1 MNQHLYTQALRRT
14 LWLAACGLPVLPA
27 LAASPAPAVTPA
39 TRATLADV
47 PVSGRVTQEN
57 GDPLPGVTVIVKGTT
72 IGATTNSDGTFTL
85 NAPENST
92 LIFSYVGFVRKEVPI
107 TGATSGIA
115 VTMAEDL
122 RALSEVV
129 VVGYGTQERGS
140 VTGAVSSV
148 SSKEIA
154 SQPVA
159 DVTQALQGR
168 AAGVTV
174 TSNGG
179 APGGAAGT
187 SIRVRGIT
195 SAGNNNPLYV
205 VDGFPLPDNV
215 GENQLNAIS
224 PNDIESIDI
233 LKDASATAIYGV
245 RAANGVVIITTKRGK
260 AGVSSINLDAYRGIQ
275 QVWRKLPLL
284 NAQEYAVINNESRI
298 AAGLPI
304 VVDRLRN
311 PQTLGEGTDWQDE
324 VFRRAAIQ
332 NYSLSATGGSEK
344 ARFAISGS
352 YFQQDGTIV
361 GSNFERFTLRA
372 NGDVQVNRILKIGN
386 SIALT
391 HLSDR
396 QITTNSGEYG
406 TVQQT
411 LRIPAILPV
420 FRPDGYYYEP
430 RGGQDNFIEENPIVA
445 ATLNNQRFT
454 RNRALTTLFAEL
466 EPVKGLRFRTNVG
479 ADFVFDNFRA
489 FRPSIPE
496 LRVDLPGGGQETYS
510 TRYNL
515 AGATATA
522 GYAPSYLI
530 ENTATYDHLFADRH
544 QVTVLLGQSAQ
555 QFNFSN
561 VEAFRSGYLRNDLQ
575 VINSGPINTRLGNAG
590 RIDPAAHLASYF
602 ARLNYEFAGKYLFQA
617 IARYDGSGNFEPG
630 NQFGFFPGVSA
641 GWRISEEDFL
651 KGNRV
656 ISNLKVRAGYGKVG
670 NPNNAGRFAYL
681 YAINSQINY
690 PFGPNG
696 TIQNGAAPTRL
707 ANADLRWENNNQ
719 ANLGFDIGLLDNR
732 FEATID
738 LYNRNSPNLIAP
750 VPVSLVSGTF
760 ESVNRNAA
768 SAYNRGID
776 FSFTSRNVQGS
787 GQSLNWTTTLN
798 VSAYKTELDA
808 LGVGEPYDGLRRL
821 DNIAIVR
828 YDEGQPFGSFFGFV
842 ADGLFQTEEEVRA
855 HAEQKNAA
863 SGPNDPTRD
872 TAPGD
877 IRFKDLNG
885 DGVINADDRTFIGNP
900 NPDFTYGINNTLT
913 WKGFDLNVF
922 LQGSQ
927 GNQIYNQNRYI
938 LESPLY
944 GNSSGSTRVL
954 DRWTG
959 PGTSNEVPRAVANDP
974 NQNLRV
980 SSYFLEDGSYM
991 RIKTLTLGYTLP
1003 QLVLDRIAAKQ
1014 VRLYVTAQNLATFT
1028 KYTGYDPEVGS
1039 SGVDLGVYPQ
1049 PRVFLVGLNFGF

>member
-14 LWLAACGLPVLPA
+14 LWLAACGLPTLPA
-27 LAASPAPAVTPA
+27 LAATPAPAEMAPA
-39 TRATLADV
+39 TRSTLADV

-57 GDPLPGVTVIVKGTT
+57 GDPLPGVTVIVQGTT
-72 IGATTNSDGTFTL
+72 IGATTNSDGTFAL

-107 TGATSGIA
+107 SGAASGIT
-115 VTMAEDL
+115 VTMTEDL

-187 SIRVRGIT
+187 SVRVRGIT

-205 VDGFPLPDNV
+205 IDGFPLPDGN
-215 GENQLNAIS
+215 ENQLNAIS
-224 PNDIESIDI
+224 PNDIETIDI

-260 AGVSSINLDAYRGIQ
+260 AGVSSINLDVYRGVQ
-275 QVWRKLPLL
+275 QVWRKLSLL
-284 NAQEYAVINNESRI
+284 NAEEYAVINNESRI
-298 AAGLPI
+298 ARGFPI

-311 PQTLGEGTDWQDE
+311 PQALGEGTDWQDE

-344 ARFAISGS
+344 ARFAVSGS

-372 NGDVQVNRILKIGN
+372 NGDVQVNKILKLGN
-386 SIALT
+386 SISLT

-396 QITTNSGEYG
+396 QITSNDGEYG

-411 LRIPAILPV
+411 LRIPAIIPV
-420 FRPDGYYYEP
+420 YRPDGYYYEP
-430 RGGQDNFIEENPIVA
+430 RGQQDNFIEENPIVA
-445 ATLNNQRFT
+445 ATLNNQRFN
-454 RNRALTTLFAEL
+454 RNRALTTVFAEL

-479 ADFVFDNFRA
+479 ADFIFDNFNS
-489 FRPSIPE
+489 FRPTIPE
-496 LRVDLPGGGQETYS
+496 LRVDLAGGGQETYS

-515 AGATATA
+515 AGASATSS
-522 GYAPSYLI
+522 YAPSYLI
-530 ENTATYDHLFADRH
+530 ENTATYEHLFADKH
-544 QVTVLLGQSAQ
+544 QVTLLLGQSAQ
-555 QFNFSN
+555 EFNYSN
-561 VEAFRSGYLRNDLQ
+561 VEAYRSGYLRNDLQ
-575 VINSGPINTRLGNAG
+575 VINTGPINTRLANAG
-590 RIDPAAHLASYF
+590 IINPASHLASYF

-617 IARYDGSGNFEPG
+617 IARYDGSSNFEPG

-656 ISNLKVRAGYGKVG
+656 ISNLKIRAGYGKVG

-681 YAINSQINY
+681 YSINSAIQY

-696 TIQNGAAPTRL
+696 TIQTGAAPTRL

-719 ANLGFDIGLLDNR
+719 ANLGIDIGLLENR

-738 LYNRNSPNLIAP
+738 LYNRSSPNLIAP
-750 VPVSLVSGTF
+750 VPVSLVSGTY

-776 FSFTSRNVQGS
+776 FSLTSRNIQGS
-787 GQSLNWTTTLN
+787 GRGLSWTTNLN
-798 VSAYKTELDA
+798 VSAYKTQLDA
-808 LGVGEPYDGLRRL
+808 LGVGQPYNGLSGL
-821 DNIAIVR
+821 SGVIVR
-828 YDEGQPFGSFFGFV
+828 YDKGQPFGSFYGYV
-842 ADGLFQTEEEVRA
+842 ADGLFQTPEDVKN
-855 HAEQKNAA
+855 HATQIA
-863 SGPNDPTRD
+863 GNDPAIS

-885 DGVINADDRTFIGNP
+885 DGVINAQDRTFIGNP
-900 NPDFTYGINNTLT
+900 NPDFTYGVNNTLT
-913 WKGFDLNVF
+913 WMGFDLNVF

-927 GNQIYNQNRYI
+927 GNKIYNQNRYI

-959 PGTSNEVPRAVANDP
+959 PGTSNDVPRAIANDP

-980 SSYFLEDGSYM
+980 SSYFLEDGSYL
-991 RIKTLTLGYTLP
+991 RIKTLTLGYNLP
-1003 QLVLDRIAAKQ
+1003 QLLLDRVAAKQ
-1014 VRLYVTAQNLATFT
+1014 LRVYVTAQNLATFT
-1028 KYTGYDPEVGS
+1028 KYTGFDPEVGS
-1039 SGVDLGVYPQ
+1039 RGVDLGVYPQ
-1049 PRVFLVGLNFGF
+1049 PRVFLAGINIGF